1 MSYIN
6 NNNKTTKA
14 DLADLSADLM
24 RPTSSSSSTAA
35 GAQRAMSSTEAW
47 KPSFGR
53 RQSWNKEEQK
63 HELQMSK
70 VGNLQECPGFTE
82 RRS

>member
-1 MSYIN
+1 MSHIN
-6 NNNKTTKA
+6 NNETTKV

-35 GAQRAMSSTEAW
+35 GAQRAMSSTQAW

-53 RQSWNKEEQK
+53 RQSWSKEEQK
-63 HELQMSK
+63 HQLQMSK
-70 VGNLQECPGFTE
+70 VGSVQEGPGFTE